1 MASCATAAA
10 VQNSAVDLDGDET
23 LQIAEATVMNKL
35 RPSLYGADYSVYVRI
50 ARMTLIEK
58 GVDHELVPVDIFA
71 AGGPPQW
78 YRERHPFGRIPAFEH
93 GALRLYETAA
103 IARYVDEAFDGPPL
117 QPDDAGGRAT
127 MSQTVGLLDAYA
139 YRALVWD
146 VYVER
151 VSKPKRGAVA
161 DEARIA
167 AALPVAETCLAE
179 LERLRGDGPWLAGNR
194 LSLADLHAA
203 PMFSYFLEAEEGRAL
218 LAAHAGLGAWWKA
231 VSALP
236 SFVATR
242 PTG

>member
-1 MASCATAAA
+1 MSPCCWVSVRTPAALDALGAVVSNRYAGFGFDDPNYRRAPLTVSRDGSALVLTSTAMGA
-10 VQNSAVDLDGDET
+10 QHGSAP
-23 LQIAEATVMNKL
+23 AEN
-35 RPSLYGADYSVYVRI
+35 R
-50 ARMTLIEK
+50 ARMTQI
-58 GVDHELVPVDIFA
+58 
-71 AGGPPQW
+71 
-78 YRERHPFGRIPAFEH
+78 
-93 GALRLYETAA
+93 
-103 IARYVDEAFDGPPL
+103 
-117 QPDDAGGRAT
+117 
-127 MSQTVGLLDAYA
+127 MSMTDSYA
-139 YRALVWD
+139 YRPLVWD

-242 PTG
+242 PAG